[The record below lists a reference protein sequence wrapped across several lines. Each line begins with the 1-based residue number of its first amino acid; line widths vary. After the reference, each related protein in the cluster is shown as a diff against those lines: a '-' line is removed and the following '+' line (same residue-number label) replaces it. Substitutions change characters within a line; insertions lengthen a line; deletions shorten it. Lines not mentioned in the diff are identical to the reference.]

1 MKNKIDWK
9 HFEGSHWTFEGEGLR
24 HFSVISYSK
33 KNKLVYLRSELT
45 GEVRSVLLSEI
56 QNPDLWSQ
64 NWKLII
70 DKSPNTMQI

>member
-33 KNKLVYLRSELT
+33 KNMLVYLRAELT

-56 QNPDLWSQ
+56 QNPNLWSR

-70 DKSPNTMQI
+70 EFIKV

>member
-24 HFSVISYSK
+24 HFSVIAYSK
-33 KNKLVYLRSELT
+33 KNRLVYLRAELT

-56 QNPDLWSQ
+56 QNPNLWSR

-70 DKSPNTMQI
+70 EISSNSM

>member
-33 KNKLVYLRSELT
+33 KNRLVYLRSELT
-45 GEVRSVLLSEI
+45 AEVRSVLLSEI

>member
-33 KNKLVYLRSELT
+33 KNRLVYLRAELT
-45 GEVRSVLLSEI
+45 GEVRSILISEI
-56 QNPDLWSQ
+56 QNPKLWSR

-70 DKSPNTMQI
+70 DNVSKAMQI